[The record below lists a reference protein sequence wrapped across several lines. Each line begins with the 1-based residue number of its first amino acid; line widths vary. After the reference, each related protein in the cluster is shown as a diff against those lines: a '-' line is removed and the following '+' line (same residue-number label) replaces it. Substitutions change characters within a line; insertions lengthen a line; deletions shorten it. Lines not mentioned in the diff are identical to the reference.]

1 MRVLRYVKHATG
13 KCTQNL
19 GVICNRNFP
28 QLNQLPGKSEQS
40 QWLRARDKLQTVP
53 TIGVKQILLALMG
66 GQASPALTLRL
77 FKQHTQFAAAV
88 YVAVR
93 VCSSAKTQ
101 GAARLPKQVPE
112 LLGAL

>member
-1 MRVLRYVKHATG
+1 M
-13 KCTQNL
+13 

-28 QLNQLPGKSEQS
+28 RLNQLPGKSEQS
-40 QWLRARDKLQTVP
+40 QWLRARDELQTVP

-66 GQASPALTLRL
+66 GQASPALTLPL

-93 VCSSAKTQ
+93 VCSSAKTRR
-101 GAARLPKQVPE
+101 AAGLPKQVPK